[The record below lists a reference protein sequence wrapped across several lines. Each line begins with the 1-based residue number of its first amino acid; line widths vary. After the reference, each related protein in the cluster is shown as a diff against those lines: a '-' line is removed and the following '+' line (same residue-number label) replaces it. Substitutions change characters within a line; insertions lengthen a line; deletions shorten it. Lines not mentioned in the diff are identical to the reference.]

1 MKKRA
6 IVITLLVF
14 MIHLIIASDFKN
26 KLETVYWLADYYNE
40 IIIKQDRN
48 IMLDNIPR

>member
-14 MIHLIIASDFKN
+14 VMHLIIASDFKN
-26 KLETVYWLADYYNE
+26 KLGIVT
-40 IIIKQDRN
+40 I
-48 IMLDNIPR
+48 